1 MMRVVSR
8 IEEEVPVTGTGEG
21 ADCGGRGQVPYIL

>member
-21 ADCGGRGQVPYIL
+21 ADCGGGQVPYIL